1 MLKIFPRIVL
11 LEVKNVKFDPQMMKE
26 DSETMCSQIAVVS
39 IAPDRLWD
47 MTFIIWYSV
56 ESVCGRKKE
65 CVGDGAAAVG
75 YLPPEGPMC
84 KTCPHLSASILI
96 SSSLSSP

>member
-1 MLKIFPRIVL
+1 
-11 LEVKNVKFDPQMMKE
+11 MKK
-26 DSETMCSQIAVVS
+26 DSKTMCFQIAVVS
-39 IAPDRLWD
+39 IASDRLWD
-47 MTFIIWYSV
+47 MSFIIWHSV
-56 ESVCGRKKE
+56 ESVCGGKRE
-65 CVGDGAAAVG
+65 CVGDGTTAVS